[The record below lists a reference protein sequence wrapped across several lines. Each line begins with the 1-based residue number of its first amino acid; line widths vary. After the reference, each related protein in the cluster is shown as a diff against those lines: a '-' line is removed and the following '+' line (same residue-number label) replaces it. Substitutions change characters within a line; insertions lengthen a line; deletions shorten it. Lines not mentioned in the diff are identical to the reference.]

1 MVSRSRET
9 GEPLSLLFMGIDDF
23 KEYNDRCGHETGDR
37 TLAEIGELVRAGIG
51 GTDFAYRYGGR
62 LIAAVLPGR
71 DEKEA
76 VAVAEGI
83 QKKMRAHRF
92 AGPSGELDQGL
103 SLSIGVME
111 KRGEDEIASEEDL
124 FKGLLALLH
133 QAEADGGDRILSS

>member
-1 MVSRSRET
+1 
-9 GEPLSLLFMGIDDF
+9 MGIDDF

-37 TLAEIGELVRAGIG
+37 SLAEIAEIVKAGIG
-51 GTDFAYRYGGR
+51 GTDFAYRFGGR

-83 QKKMRAHRF
+83 RKKVRSHHF
-92 AGPSGELDQGL
+92 AGPSGESDQSL
-103 SLSIGVME
+103 TLSIGVME
-111 KRGEDEIASEEDL
+111 KRGEDEISSEEDL

-133 QAEADGGDRILSS
+133 RAEAEGGDRVLSS